1 MKNFNSLGFTLA
13 MATAFVISPL
23 SYAGA
28 EDDPLLSYVS
38 IDQLEKGL
46 ESDDPTSFSVQAWI
60 GYDMDK
66 IWLKTSGE
74 YQNSDEQDLEVQALY
89 SHAVAPY
96 WDMQMGLR
104 RDIKPSPSRDWLV
117 FGFQGLAPYFFD
129 IDGAFFVGEKG
140 QTAIRLGIEQEWLIT
155 QKLILTPEFEV
166 NAYGK
171 SDDELNMGSGLT
183 DINAGLRLKYEITRK
198 FAPYIGIDWSK
209 KLGATADIAR
219 HDGESVS
226 DSQFVIGVTAW
237 F

>member
-1 MKNFNSLGFTLA
+1 MKNFNSLSFTLM
-13 MATAFVISPL
+13 MATAFVMSPL

-28 EDDPLLSYVS
+28 EGDPLLSYVA

-46 ESDDPTSFSVQAWI
+46 ESDDPTSFSVQAWV
-60 GYDMDK
+60 GYDTDK

-74 YQNSDEQDLEVQALY
+74 YQNSDEQDLEIQALY
-89 SHAVAPY
+89 SHTVAPY

-117 FGFQGLAPYFFD
+117 LGFQGLAPYFLD
-129 IDGAFFVGEKG
+129 IDATFFVGEKG
-140 QTAIRLGIEQEWLIT
+140 QTAIRLGVEQEWLIT
-155 QKLILTPEFEV
+155 QKLVLTPEFEV

-171 SDDELNMGSGLT
+171 SDDKLNMGSGLT

-209 KLGATADIAR
+209 KLGATADLAR

-226 DSQFVIGVTAW
+226 NTQFVIGVTAW

>member
-1 MKNFNSLGFTLA
+1 MKNFNSLGFTLV
-13 MATAFVISPL
+13 MATASVMSSL

-28 EDDPLLSYVS
+28 EDDPLLSYVA

-46 ESDDPTSFSVQAWI
+46 ESDDPISFSFQAWV

-66 IWLKTSGE
+66 IWLKTSSE
-74 YQNSDEQDLEVQALY
+74 YQNSDDQGLEVQALY

-96 WDMQMGLR
+96 WDMQMGVR

-117 FGFQGLAPYFFD
+117 LGFQGLAPYFFD

-140 QTAIRLGIEQEWLIT
+140 QTSIRLSIEQEWLIT
-155 QKLILTPEFEV
+155 QKLILTPEFEM

-171 SDDELNMGSGLT
+171 SDDELSMGAGLT

-209 KLGATADIAR
+209 KLGATADLAR
-219 HDGESVS
+219 DNGDSIS
-226 DSQFVIGVTAW
+226 NSQFVIGVTAW

>member
-1 MKNFNSLGFTLA
+1 
-13 MATAFVISPL
+13 
-23 SYAGA
+23 
-28 EDDPLLSYVS
+28 
-38 IDQLEKGL
+38 
-46 ESDDPTSFSVQAWI
+46 
-60 GYDMDK
+60 
-66 IWLKTSGE
+66 
-74 YQNSDEQDLEVQALY
+74 
-89 SHAVAPY
+89 
-96 WDMQMGLR
+96 MQMGLR

-226 DSQFVIGVTAW
+226 NTQFVIGVTAW